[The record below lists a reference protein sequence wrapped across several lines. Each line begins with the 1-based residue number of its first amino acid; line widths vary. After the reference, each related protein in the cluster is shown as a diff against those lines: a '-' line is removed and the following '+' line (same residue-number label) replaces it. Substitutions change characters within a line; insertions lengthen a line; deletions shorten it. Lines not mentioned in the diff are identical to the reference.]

1 MMKRMPNA
9 GHDESSTLMVWG
21 LVFNTG
27 VVVVE
32 NVCEGIAAAAAAV
45 VTVAVVGDGS
55 DGDVF
60 VLI

>member
-1 MMKRMPNA
+1 MRKRMTNA
-9 GHDESSTLMVWG
+9 GHDESSTLMSWG

-32 NVCEGIAAAAAAV
+32 NVCEGIAAAATAVAA
-45 VTVAVVGDGS
+45 VAVVGDGG
-55 DGDVF
+55 DGNVF